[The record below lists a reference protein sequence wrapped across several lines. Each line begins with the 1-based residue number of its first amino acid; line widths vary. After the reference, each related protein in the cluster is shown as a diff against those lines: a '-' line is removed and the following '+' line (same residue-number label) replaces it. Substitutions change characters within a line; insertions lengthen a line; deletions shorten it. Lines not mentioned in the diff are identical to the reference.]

1 MGEIK
6 KGIKYCQITNYRHN
20 TLCEGEFFT
29 RSGLYNWIPTFE
41 GDVFLYN
48 EIKDN
53 LEDFDVIQ
61 VNLSA
66 QDFHLVN
73 NIKERLKNSET
84 KIVANCDYTTELW
97 QSSFDY
103 IDTMRRELKGA
114 DMIYGTEP
122 IMAGTL
128 QTLIGRKVHVLPHP
142 THVKRL
148 KSLSTNDKDD
158 YISVNWHR
166 YDNFSMIPAITVR
179 DLGKKIQLIGYDV
192 KADRKRYVTGYLYDR
207 IIAGTNFLDFTDIL
221 MKSPVVFE
229 PFTLNSYG
237 RTTVETAALGV
248 PTVGSNRVES
258 VRRCFPKTCLD
269 PFDVI
274 GNRKMIKKILT
285 DEKFKDEVVEYA
297 KEACEY
303 YSQQNCKER
312 YLKALEEGSKEIR

>member
-1 MGEIK
+1 MGEK
-6 KGIKYCQITNYRHN
+6 KNGMRYCQITNFRHDQ
-20 TLCEGEFFT
+20 LISGEFLT
-29 RSGLYNWIPTFE
+29 RSGLYQTVSVFK
-41 GDVFLYN
+41 GDVYLYN

-73 NIKERLKNSET
+73 NIKERLKSSST

-103 IDTMRRELKGA
+103 IDTMKRELSGA

-122 IMAGTL
+122 KMAGTL
-128 QTLIGRKVHVLPHP
+128 QTLINRKVHVLPHP
-142 THVKRL
+142 TDVKRL
-148 KSLSTNDKDD
+148 KTLSTPDKDD

-179 DLGKKIQLIGYDV
+179 DLGKKIQLIGYDI
-192 KADRKRYVTGYLYDR
+192 KSDRKRYVTGYLYDR
-207 IIAGTNFLDFTDIL
+207 VISGTNFLDFTEVL
-221 MKSPVVFE
+221 MKSPIVFE

-237 RTTVETAALGV
+237 RTTTETAALGV

-269 PFDVI
+269 PYDVV
-274 GNRKMIKKILT
+274 GNRKMIKKVLEN
-285 DEKFKDEVVEYA
+285 EKFRNEVIDYA
-297 KEACEY
+297 KEACEFY
-303 YSQQNCKER
+303 NKENSKNR
-312 YLKALEEGSKEIR
+312 YLEALSEGSKKL

>member
-1 MGEIK
+1 MGEK
-6 KGIKYCQITNYRHN
+6 LKYCQITNYRHDQLIN
-20 TLCEGEFFT
+20 GEFYC
-29 RSGLYNWIPTFE
+29 RSGLYNWVSTFD
-41 GDVFLYN
+41 GNVYLYN

-73 NIKERLKNSET
+73 NIKERLKSSST

-103 IDTMRRELKGA
+103 IDTMRRELTGA

-122 IMAGTL
+122 TMAGTL
-128 QTLIGRKVHVLPHP
+128 QTLVKRNVFTLPHP

-148 KSLSTNDKDD
+148 KSLSTQETDD

-192 KADRKRYVTGYLYDR
+192 NADRKRYVTGYLYDR
-207 IIAGTNFLDFTDIL
+207 VVQGTNFLDFTETL
-221 MKSPVVFE
+221 MRSPVVFE

-258 VRRCFPKTCLD
+258 VRRCFPKTAID
-269 PFDVI
+269 PFNVI
-274 GNRKMIKKILT
+274 ENRKMIKKILT
-285 DEKFKDEVVEYA
+285 DDKFKNEVVEFA
-297 KEACEY
+297 KEASEY
-303 YSQQNCKER
+303 YSQEKCKKRFLEA
-312 YLKALEEGSKEIR
+312 LKIGSNNLGD